1 MQICMLD
8 YLYFDGTASAWTGVK
23 EKIEA
28 LLESQGLDE
37 LVDITD
43 QETHGLKIDV
53 KEGYEES
60 NQLFHLILKN
70 VCEKGIED
78 SNINNFNNQRY
89 GALTWK
95 TLKK

>member
-1 MQICMLD
+1 MLD

-43 QETHGLKIDV
+43 
-53 KEGYEES
+53 
-60 NQLFHLILKN
+60 
-70 VCEKGIED
+70 
-78 SNINNFNNQRY
+78 
-89 GALTWK
+89 
-95 TLKK
+95 